1 MNQKK
6 LHPSEAD
13 LKSSI
18 YSWVDKTDKPP
29 KTVVEEVPEGWMTM
43 QQMAD
48 YKKVPITTM
57 NSRIARHIKAG
68 TVQKKEFLIKNGR
81 CHRFTLHY
89 YFV

>member
-1 MNQKK
+1 
-6 LHPSEAD
+6 
-13 LKSSI
+13 
-18 YSWVDKTDKPP
+18 
-29 KTVVEEVPEGWMTM
+29 
-43 QQMAD
+43 
-48 YKKVPITTM
+48 M